1 MPRARSTET
10 RDRIQAAALELFAA
24 HGIRE
29 TSLRQIAERLGI
41 TKPALYYHFASREDL
56 LRSLVQPLVDEVEAV
71 IAEDEGRSG
80 DEPVNAR
87 ELLTRYFDVSY
98 KHRAVTALLLRDIA
112 PLGELGFLQ
121 NVVDWRRRLTTLL
134 VGPDA
139 GVADRARAIV
149 ALGGLGD
156 CLILLA
162 DTPVDELRT
171 AAVDAA
177 CAALGEGGA
186 AAGPASTPR
195 LTAPADAA
203 DR

>member
-24 HGIRE
+24 HGIWE

-71 IAEDEGRSG
+71 IAADEARSG

-98 KHRAVTALLLRDIA
+98 KHRAVTALLLRDTA

-139 GVADRARAIV
+139 AVADRARAIV

-156 CLILLA
+156 CLVLLA

-177 CAALGEGGA
+177 CAALGVGG